1 LPSLT
6 DGLAVLAAGLGVA
19 MAASPLLQA
28 LHSHRRQS
36 AQDVSVSFLS
46 VLLSGNAAWLLYGS
60 QIDNLVIVI
69 PNAVGVA
76 ASGATLVMTV
86 RARRLR
92 VGSTDP
98 VCIDANRSDE
108 T

>member
-6 DGLAVLAAGLGVA
+6 DVLAVLAGGLGVA

-28 LHSHRRQS
+28 LHSHRRRS
-36 AQDVSVSFLS
+36 AQEVSVSFLT
-46 VLLSGNAAWLLYGS
+46 VLLSGNTAWLLYGA

-76 ASGATLVMTV
+76 SSGATLALTL
-86 RARRLR
+86 RARRIR
-92 VGSTDP
+92 RDSADP
-98 VCIDANRSDE
+98 ES
-108 T
+108 

>member
-1 LPSLT
+1 MPSLT
-6 DGLAVLAAGLGVA
+6 DALAVLAAGLGVA

-36 AQDVSVSFLS
+36 AQDVSVSFLC
-46 VLLSGNAAWLLYGS
+46 VLLSGNTAWLLYGS
-60 QIDNLVIVI
+60 EIHNLVILI

-76 ASGATLVMTV
+76 SSGATVAMTV
-86 RARRLR
+86 RARRIR
-92 VGSTDP
+92 AIPTGP
-98 VCIDANRSDE
+98 VRIDAVGADD